1 MFDSF
6 ITDNSSRIEMVL
18 TSFKTSSSIGKD
30 SWKTFSLL
38 DWCVWSSIAFENCQL
53 GALHAAHVLRLSYI
67 VDGPFSKQTHTL
79 PASMAGHP
87 ERPYHA
93 LVAGAVG
100 GYFVWGR
107 YSSVNHQIV
116 LYLTSRVIVGL
127 AKHTLEKYRGVS
139 HHDSPSVLNHPRTY
153 PLLAASVWGLVM
165 VLFEESPHVLHKSL
179 KQSMD
184 EIYRFRLSSMVSSVD
199 TSSEGSRS

>member
-1 MFDSF
+1 
-6 ITDNSSRIEMVL
+6 MV
-18 TSFKTSSSIGKD
+18 
-30 SWKTFSLL
+30 
-38 DWCVWSSIAFENCQL
+38 
-53 GALHAAHVLRLSYI
+53 
-67 VDGPFSKQTHTL
+67 
-79 PASMAGHP
+79 GHP

-127 AKHTLEKYRGVS
+127 AKHTWEKFRGVP
-139 HHDSPSVLNHPRTY
+139 HHDTPSILNHPRTY

-184 EIYRFRLSSMVSSVD
+184 EIYRFRLSSIVSSVD

>member
-1 MFDSF
+1 MLL
-6 ITDNSSRIEMVL
+6 MPCV
-18 TSFKTSSSIGKD
+18 
-30 SWKTFSLL
+30 SL
-38 DWCVWSSIAFENCQL
+38 
-53 GALHAAHVLRLSYI
+53 YI
-67 VDGPFSKQTHTL
+67 VDGPFSKETHLL
-79 PASMAGHP
+79 PASIAGHP

-127 AKHTLEKYRGVS
+127 AKHTWEQYHGVLA
-139 HHDSPSVLNHPRTY
+139 HPNSPSVLNHPRTY

-184 EIYRFRLSSMVSSVD
+184 EIYRFRLSSMISSVD

>member
-1 MFDSF
+1 MGK
-6 ITDNSSRIEMVL
+6 L
-18 TSFKTSSSIGKD
+18 FKFNFMS
-30 SWKTFSLL
+30 
-38 DWCVWSSIAFENCQL
+38 
-53 GALHAAHVLRLSYI
+53 
-67 VDGPFSKQTHTL
+67 VDGPFSPGTHSLL

-107 YSSVNHQIV
+107 YSSVNHQII
-116 LYLTSRVIVGL
+116 LYLTSRVLI
-127 AKHTLEKYRGVS
+127 GVS
-139 HHDSPSVLNHPRTY
+139 KRLWEHYHGHPENGASWSSSHIQGNSSRSSSRAASLLDHPQTY
-153 PLLAASVWGLVM
+153 PFLAATVWGLVM

-184 EIYRFRLSSMVSSVD
+184 EIYRYQLSTAVSDVSASAGAAGAP
-199 TSSEGSRS
+199 TAGG